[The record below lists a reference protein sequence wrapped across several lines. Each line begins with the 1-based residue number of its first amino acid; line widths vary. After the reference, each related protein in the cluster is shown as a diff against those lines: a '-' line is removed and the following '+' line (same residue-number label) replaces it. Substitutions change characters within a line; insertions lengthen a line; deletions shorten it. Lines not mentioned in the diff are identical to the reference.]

1 MIVDSFG
8 DHASCSILEG
18 YHHLGILLN
27 QIFRKLMTG
36 RAGFE
41 HFFCSDF
48 VSEGDP
54 PKQTFWYLV
63 YLIIHIYIYIY
74 RYPTT
79 DSTQELFGS
88 IRMQIIV
95 LLREDDTDNRA
106 GILPPIEKL
115 AKNRL
120 L

>member
-63 YLIIHIYIYIY
+63 YLIIHTYIYIFID
-74 RYPTT
+74 T
-79 DSTQELFGS
+79 LL
-88 IRMQIIV
+88 QIQ
-95 LLREDDTDNRA
+95 LRNCLDPY
-106 GILPPIEKL
+106 GCKL
-115 AKNRL
+115 
-120 L
+120 